1 MIVSIDN
8 AINVVDGVCQIICNT
23 ATCIQFSIPF
33 PEKGLPAV
41 LVTKKSK
48 GGKQKKIPASLIK

>member
-23 ATCIQFSIPF
+23 AICIQFSIPF
-33 PEKGLPAV
+33 PEKSLPAV

-48 GGKQKKIPASLIK
+48 GEKKIILQA